1 MSKDLALVTA
11 MKFNSQVWYHG
22 HLLKQI

>member
-1 MSKDLALVTA
+1 MNKELALVTA
-11 MKFNSQVWYHG
+11 MKFNSQVLYHS